1 VIGTPHTIEIKIG
14 DKQYKGI
21 YQFVQYNKHSKEK
34 DYVNILLSEP
44 GGDFPKKF
52 DSPRQFT
59 LPKDLPKGVLLHF
72 SRKK

>member
-1 VIGTPHTIEIKIG
+1 
-14 DKQYKGI
+14 
-21 YQFVQYNKHSKEK
+21 
-34 DYVNILLSEP
+34 VNILLSEP